1 MTEVVDD
8 RRGGGAV
15 GTPVPHRV
23 ELSVTGMS
31 CAACAAR
38 VERRLNKLPEV
49 SASVNYATRTAVVS
63 ASPGASVDALCAEVE
78 KAGYAASPKD
88 PVVAEAGDE
97 DADTARLLFRRLIVA
112 VALFIPV
119 ADLSILFSVMPSARF
134 TGWQWLLLVLAAPV
148 VLWCAYPMHRACWRG
163 LRHGSTSM
171 DTLVSTGII
180 TASAWSVYS
189 MLTMDDQ
196 RTTTGVWDAVTNV
209 DTLYFEV
216 ACGVTVF
223 ILAGRYFEARAK
235 STAGRAMR
243 SLAGMVPGEVEV
255 LLRDGGTMTIPTGE
269 LKVGQRFTVRPGQ
282 RVAADGRVVDGS
294 AGVDTSA
301 MTGESRPVT
310 VRPGD
315 RVTGGTVATDGWL
328 LVEATDV
335 GEDTRLAGMI
345 RLVDE
350 AQQEKGSTQ
359 RLADRISA
367 VFVPCV
373 MVLAVGTGLVWFL
386 TGTDATEAVTN
397 AIAVL
402 IIACPCA
409 LGLAIPM
416 ALMVAT
422 GRGAEL
428 GIFVK
433 GTGAFDVSRSVDTVI
448 FDKTGTL
455 TTGQPTVEFFR
466 VVDSFDGG
474 EELDGTDL
482 LAAAAAVEDASG
494 HPVSRA
500 VVRRYRELHGDT
512 PLPEITEFHASH
524 GQGVG
529 ATVNGHR
536 VQVGSTAWLC
546 TGQSLPPDHLADAER
561 IRRQGGTFIVV
572 AVDGRPV
579 AGIGVVDEPR
589 ASAASAVEQ
598 LQARGIHCMMLTGDD
613 PVTARAL
620 AAQVGIDWPDDV
632 IAGVLP
638 ADKVGTVRR
647 IRSTGARAAMVGDGV
662 NDAPALAAAD
672 LGLAVGT
679 GTDVA
684 QDAAD
689 IIVVRDD
696 LTTVVD
702 ALGLARATGRT
713 IRGNLV
719 WAFGYNV
726 AAIPLAMSGLLNP
739 LVASLAMAFSSLFV
753 VGNSLRLRRVGG
765 HPSPER
771 PSPENPEVATWG

>member
-8 RRGGGAV
+8 RYGGGAV
-15 GTPVPHRV
+15 GTPAPHRV

-49 SASVNYATRTAVVS
+49 NASVNYATRTAVVS
-63 ASPGASVDALCAEVE
+63 THPGTSVDALCTEVE

-88 PVVAEAGDE
+88 PVVTEVGDE

-119 ADLSILFSVMPSARF
+119 ADLSILFSVIPSARF

-148 VLWCAYPMHRACWRG
+148 VVWCAYPMHRACWRG
-163 LRHGSTSM
+163 LRHGATSM

-196 RTTTGVWDAVTNV
+196 RTTSGVWEAVTNV

-315 RVTGGTVATDGWL
+315 RVTGGTVATDGRL

-373 MVLAVGTGLVWFL
+373 VALAVGTGLVWFL
-386 TGTDATEAVTN
+386 TGAGATEAVTN

-433 GTGAFDVSRSVDTVI
+433 GAGAFDVSRSVDTVI

-466 VVDSFDGG
+466 VVEGVEVLDS
-474 EELDGTDL
+474 TDL

-494 HPVSRA
+494 HPVGRA
-500 VVRRYRELHGDT
+500 VVRRYRELHGDAT
-512 PLPEITEFHASH
+512 LPEITGFRASH
-524 GQGVG
+524 GQGVS

-536 VQVGSTAWLC
+536 VQVGSTTWLC
-546 TGQSLPPDHLADAER
+546 TGQSLPQDHLADAER

-579 AGIGVVDEPR
+579 AGIGVTDEPR
-589 ASAASAVEQ
+589 ETAAEAVEQ
-598 LQARGIHCMMLTGDD
+598 LRDRGIHCMMLTGDD

-620 AAQVGIDWPDDV
+620 AVRVGIDGPDDV

-647 IRSTGARAAMVGDGV
+647 IRSTGARVAMVGDGV

-765 HPSPER
+765 HQSPER
-771 PSPENPEVATWG
+771 PEVTTWG

>member
-8 RRGGGAV
+8 RCSGGSV
-15 GTPVPHRV
+15 GPPVPHRV

-63 ASPGASVDALCAEVE
+63 AQPGVSVDALCAEVG

-88 PVVAEAGDE
+88 PVVPAVRDE
-97 DADTARLLFRRLIVA
+97 DADTARLLFLRLIVA

-119 ADLSILFSVMPSARF
+119 ADLSILFSVMPTARF

-148 VLWCAYPMHRACWRG
+148 VVWCAYPMHRACWRG
-163 LRHGSTSM
+163 LRHGATSM

-189 MLTMDDQ
+189 MLHMDRQ
-196 RTTTGVWDAVTNV
+196 RTTTGVWDAVTSV

-223 ILAGRYFEARAK
+223 ILGGRYFEARAK

-255 LLRDGGTMTIPTGE
+255 VVGDGGTMTIPTGE

-282 RVAADGRVVDGS
+282 RVAADGRVVDGG

-301 MTGESRPVT
+301 MTGESKPVT

-315 RVTGGTVATDGWL
+315 RVTGGTVATDGRL

-350 AQQEKGSTQ
+350 AQQEKASAQ
-359 RLADRISA
+359 RLADRISGI
-367 VFVPCV
+367 FVPCV
-373 MVLAVGTGLVWFL
+373 AVLAVGTGLAWFL
-386 TGTDATEAVTN
+386 TGAGATESVTN

-409 LGLAIPM
+409 LGLATPM

-433 GTGAFDVSRSVDTVI
+433 GTSAFDVSGSVDTVI

-455 TTGQPTVEFFR
+455 TTGRPTVEFFR
-466 VVDSFDGG
+466 VVDDLDDLGG
-474 EELDGTDL
+474 EDGTAL
-482 LAAAAAVEDASG
+482 LAAVAAVEDASG
-494 HPVSRA
+494 HPVGRA
-500 VVRRYRELHGDT
+500 VVRRYRELHGDSV
-512 PLPEITEFHASH
+512 LPEITDFRASH
-524 GQGVG
+524 GRGVG
-529 ATVNGHR
+529 ATVDGHR
-536 VQVGSTAWLC
+536 IQVGSTSWLC
-546 TGQSLPPDHLADAER
+546 TAQSLPQDHLADAER

-589 ASAASAVEQ
+589 ETAATAVEQ
-598 LQARGIHCMMLTGDD
+598 LRDRGIRCLLVTGDD

-620 AAQVGIDWPDDV
+620 ARQVGIDGPDEV

-638 ADKVGTVRR
+638 AEKVATVRR
-647 IRSTGARAAMVGDGV
+647 IRSAGSTVAMVGDGV

-672 LGLAVGT
+672 LGLAVGS

-689 IIVVRDD
+689 VIIVRDD

-753 VGNSLRLRRVGG
+753 VGNSLRLRRFGE
-765 HPSPER
+765 HPVPER
-771 PSPENPEVATWG
+771 PEVTTCG

>member
-1 MTEVVDD
+1 
-8 RRGGGAV
+8 
-15 GTPVPHRV
+15 
-23 ELSVTGMS
+23 
-31 CAACAAR
+31 
-38 VERRLNKLPEV
+38 
-49 SASVNYATRTAVVS
+49 
-63 ASPGASVDALCAEVE
+63 
-78 KAGYAASPKD
+78 
-88 PVVAEAGDE
+88 
-97 DADTARLLFRRLIVA
+97 
-112 VALFIPV
+112 
-119 ADLSILFSVMPSARF
+119 
-134 TGWQWLLLVLAAPV
+134 
-148 VLWCAYPMHRACWRG
+148 
-163 LRHGSTSM
+163 
-171 DTLVSTGII
+171 
-180 TASAWSVYS
+180 
-189 MLTMDDQ
+189 
-196 RTTTGVWDAVTNV
+196 
-209 DTLYFEV
+209 
-216 ACGVTVF
+216 
-223 ILAGRYFEARAK
+223 
-235 STAGRAMR
+235 
-243 SLAGMVPGEVEV
+243 MVPGEVEV
-255 LLRDGGTMTIPTGE
+255 VVGDGGTMTIPTGE

-282 RVAADGRVVDGS
+282 RIAADGRVVDGS

-301 MTGESRPVT
+301 MTGESKPVT

-315 RVTGGTVATDGWL
+315 RVTGGTVATDGRL

-335 GEDTRLAGMI
+335 GADTRLAGMI

-350 AQQEKGSTQ
+350 AQQEKASAQ
-359 RLADRISA
+359 RLVDRIPGI
-367 VFVPCV
+367 FVPCV
-373 MVLAVGTGLVWFL
+373 AVLAVGTGLAWFL
-386 TGTDATEAVTN
+386 TGADATESVTD

-409 LGLAIPM
+409 LGLATPM

-433 GTGAFDVSRSVDTVI
+433 GTSAFDVSGSVDTVI

-466 VVDSFDGG
+466 VVDD
-474 EELDGTDL
+474 LDGDDGTAL
-482 LAAAAAVEDASG
+482 LAAVAAVEDASG
-494 HPVSRA
+494 HPVGRA
-500 VVRRYRELHGDT
+500 VVRRYRELHGDAA
-512 PLPEITEFHASH
+512 LPEITGFRASH
-524 GQGVG
+524 GQGAG
-529 ATVNGHR
+529 ATVDGR
-536 VQVGSTAWLC
+536 LVQVGSTSWLC
-546 TGQSLPPDHLADAER
+546 TAQSSPLCTTQSSPEVLLADAER

-579 AGIGVVDEPR
+579 AGIGVLDEPR
-589 ASAASAVEQ
+589 ATAATAVGQ
-598 LQARGIHCMMLTGDD
+598 LRDRGIRCMMVTGDD
-613 PVTARAL
+613 PVTASAL
-620 AAQVGIDWPDDV
+620 ARQIGIDGPGEV

-638 ADKVGTVRR
+638 AEKVATVRR
-647 IRSTGARAAMVGDGV
+647 IRSTGATVAMVGDGV

-672 LGLAVGT
+672 LGLAVGS

-689 IIVVRDD
+689 VIIVRDD

-765 HPSPER
+765 RPFPGSPA
-771 PSPENPEVATWG
+771 VTTCG